1 MAKIGI
7 VTGSVAGI
15 PSSLLKEYGIKVISF
30 PIILGREAFRDGV
43 DIQPKEFLEKVKK
56 SKEFPK
62 TAALPIGELAEA
74 YKAFMEEGKAVL
86 SVHMSAG
93 MSIATH
99 DSAQKA
105 KEMISEAEVEIFDSK
120 QIIGGIQL
128 IVLEAAR
135 AIREGK
141 SKEKVLKIAK
151 EARENTNLLRA
162 LPDLEYLYRGGRIG
176 RAKVLMGSLMKV
188 IPIIAVKNI
197 VTPVGK
203 GRSPTQA
210 NEKMVK
216 TIDADLKKRR
226 LKELKCIIEH
236 VDNEE
241 AARELKAMVEVKFRP
256 DEVTLRETGCCGIVH
271 TGPQSWGIAYLMK

>member
-7 VTGSVAGI
+7 VTESVAGI
-15 PSSLLKEYGIKVISF
+15 SPSLIKEYGIKVIPF
-30 PIILGREAFRDGV
+30 PIILGREVFRDGV
-43 DIQPKEFLEKVKK
+43 DIQPKKFLEKVKK

-62 TAALPIGELAEA
+62 TASLPIGELAEA
-74 YKAFMEEGKAVL
+74 YKAFMQEGKAVF
-86 SVHMSAG
+86 SMHMSSG
-93 MSIATH
+93 LSIATH

-105 KEMISEAEVEIFDSK
+105 KEMVSKAEVEIFDTK

-141 SKEKVLKIAK
+141 SKEEVLRIAQ

-176 RAKVLMGSLMKV
+176 KARVLMGSLMKV
-188 IPIIAVKNI
+188 IPIIAVRNV

-203 GRSPTQA
+203 ERSPTQA
-210 NEKMVK
+210 NEEMVK
-216 TIDADLKKRR
+216 TIDADLEKRG
-226 LKELKCIIEH
+226 LKGLKCIIEH
-236 VDNEE
+236 VNNEE

-256 DEVTLRETGCCGIVH
+256 EEITLKETGCCGIVH

>member
-1 MAKIGI
+1 MKIGI
-7 VTGSVAGI
+7 VTGSVAGLPPSLIKEGGIRVI
-15 PSSLLKEYGIKVISF
+15 PF
-30 PIILGREAFRDGV
+30 PIILGREALRDGV

-62 TAALPIGELAEA
+62 TAALPIGELAEV
-74 YKAFMEEGKAVL
+74 YKTFMKEGKAVL
-86 SVHMSAG
+86 SMHMSSG
-93 MSIATH
+93 LSIATH

-105 KEMISEAEVEIFDSK
+105 KEMVPEAEVEIFDTE

-128 IVLEAAR
+128 IVLETVR
-135 AIREGK
+135 AIRDGK
-141 SKEKVLKIAK
+141 SKEEVLKIAQ

-176 RAKVLMGSLMKV
+176 KAKVLMGSLMKV
-188 IPIIAVKNI
+188 IPIIAVKNV

-210 NEKMVK
+210 NEKMVE
-216 TIDADLKKRR
+216 TIKADMESRGAKGI
-226 LKELKCIIEH
+226 KCIIEH
-236 VDNEE
+236 ADNEE
-241 AARELKAMVEVKFRP
+241 AARELKRMIEERFHP
-256 DEVTLRETGCCGIVH
+256 EEIILRETGCCGIIH